1 MFWPGAPNH
10 QAACGRAA
18 EVDSTLSRV
27 AIIIGVKIL
36 NPACED
42 NLFWFVNI
50 DLCFAQIILRLLLVT
65 IL

>member
-42 NLFWFVNI
+42 NLF
-50 DLCFAQIILRLLLVT
+50 
-65 IL
+65 